1 MKQDKVLGIDI
12 GSRTVKIALYQGRAP
27 LMLKTMNTA
36 EFYRS
41 YCGSRSSNADGFA
54 VDFEALGVP
63 PFGRVCST
71 GYGRNNVRIKNASI
85 INELKAHMLGAV
97 FQTGLRDFTLLDA
110 GGQDSKVVKVKDGAM
125 SDMVL
130 NDKCAASC
138 GRYLENMATV
148 LGITLDELFAHYDDP
163 VMLDSTCA
171 VFGESELIAGMSEG
185 VPQSRLAAGVNYSL
199 FRRIRPMLE
208 RFPGNTLVMTGGVAL
223 DTAFLHF
230 VKAGTAFKEI
240 IVPPQPVMN
249 GAIGCCANIANI
261 ANIENIS

>member
-1 MKQDKVLGIDI
+1 MNEDRALGIDI
-12 GSRTVKIALYQGRAP
+12 GSRTVKIALYQGKAP
-27 LMLKTMNTA
+27 LMLKTLNTA

-41 YCGSRSSNADGFA
+41 FCSSRSGNADGFA

-63 PFGRVCST
+63 TFGRVCST

-97 FQTGLRDFTLLDA
+97 FQTGLHDFTLLDA

-125 SDMVL
+125 ADMVL

-138 GRYLENMATV
+138 GRYLENMAAV
-148 LGITLDELFAHYDDP
+148 LGITLDELFSHHADP

-171 VFGESELIAGMSEG
+171 IFGESELIAGMSEG
-185 VPQSRLAAGVNYSL
+185 VAQSCLAAGVNYSL

-208 RFPGNTLVMTGGVAL
+208 RFPGDTLVMTGGVAL
-223 DTAFLHF
+223 NGAFLNYL
-230 VKAGTAFKEI
+230 KTGLAFREV

-249 GAIGCCANIANI
+249 GAIGCCANISLMQI
-261 ANIENIS
+261 